1 MPNLHPMSRSAPTTD
16 LDGPP
21 DRKGV
26 LFCPTCE
33 HASTA
38 DGDWVVREHARSLE
52 YRCPDCDARIT
63 ERTHER
69 EQERERGHE
78 QERPTHPVARL
89 WSTWLRT
96 ANAWVRSTRRSRV

>member
-1 MPNLHPMSRSAPTTD
+1 MSRSAPTTD

-26 LFCPTCE
+26 LFCPACE

-38 DGDWVVREHARSLE
+38 DADGDWAVREHARSLE
-52 YRCPDCDARIT
+52 YRCPDCGARIT

-69 EQERERGHE
+69 ERERGHE
-78 QERPTHPVARL
+78 QERSTYPVARL
-89 WSTWLRT
+89 WSAWLRT
-96 ANAWVRSTRRSRV
+96 ATAWARSSRRSHV